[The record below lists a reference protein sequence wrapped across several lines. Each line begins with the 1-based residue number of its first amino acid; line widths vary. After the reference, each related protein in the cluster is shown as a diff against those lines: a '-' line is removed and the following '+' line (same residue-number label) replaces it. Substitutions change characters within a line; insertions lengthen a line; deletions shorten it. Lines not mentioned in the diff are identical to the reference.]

1 MKKIYSILGLA
12 IALLVLTLT
21 TVSCSSGGTNVTS
34 GSLDYVNSDLQPKPF
49 DAIEVQTVAD
59 VYYTQ
64 NDGDEHQV
72 RVDYSAIKDEKMQQ
86 QVKEM
91 LKVVYR
97 DGKVI
102 IGFKGKVVGQSTLKH
117 AIKVYITS
125 PDLVEITQEGVGSFY
140 ADYINSDK
148 LDIDNEGVGS
158 IQIKKVQAN
167 KLKIANEG
175 VGSVLIGR
183 FEGDKLKID
192 NDGVGKVKA
201 DVDCQSVYASL
212 QGVGSI
218 TLTGITRQLQKERD
232 GVGSIRV
239 KDLMIAK

>member
-1 MKKIYSILGLA
+1 MKKILSILGLA
-12 IALLVLTLT
+12 IAFGILNMT
-21 TVSCSSGGTNVTS
+21 TTSCSFGGTNVTS
-34 GSLDYVNSDLQPKPF
+34 GTLSYVDSDLQPKPF

-72 RVDYSAIKDEKMQQ
+72 RVDYSGIKDEKMQQ

-102 IGFKGKVVGQSTLKH
+102 IGFNGKVVGQSTLKH
-117 AIKVYITS
+117 TIKVYITS

-140 ADYINSDK
+140 SDCINSDK

-158 IQIKKVQAN
+158 IQIKKVLAN

-192 NDGVGKVKA
+192 NDGVGKVTA
-201 DVDCQSVYASL
+201 DVDCQSVDASL

-218 TLTGITRQLQKERD
+218 TLTGVTRHIQKERD

-239 KDLMIAK
+239 NGLKIVK